1 MGEAKTTPSI
11 CGQRTV
17 RIIFYF
23 ASCCVSQSTFY
34 DPECSEEK
42 QNREADA
49 HVGLKVAQLG
59 RCHLTEMKASAAES
73 IMPWT
78 VVNSVTDS
86 SSE

>member
-34 DPECSEEK
+34 DPECREEK

-59 RCHLTEMKASAAES
+59 KCHLTEMKAMSLCSREHYAMDCCEFS
-73 IMPWT
+73 
-78 VVNSVTDS
+78 N
-86 SSE
+86 